1 MAIEVLELAQPGD
14 SDAAKHGR
22 RYTEAEKEAA
32 YQLYRSVAGRS
43 TAKVARLTGIAG
55 RTLDNWRH
63 DQGWAA
69 RAEQEAREA
78 AELWSGA
85 LSLVVREQALASVL
99 TAAQLRDDPTTPPK
113 VRLDAAIW
121 LAALAGY
128 SPVAK
133 TATLSQQLSTPA
145 PPSMS
150 GAPPDQ
156 SMIPH
161 SNGSMTRERALA
173 MTPEQRRQWEVAYRQ
188 REARLQPHPHPPNTC
203 EAPKGMG

>member
-1 MAIEVLELAQPGD
+1 MAAEILELAQLGD
-14 SDAAKHGR
+14 SDLAKHGR

-32 YQLYRSVAGRS
+32 FQVYRSVAGRS
-43 TAKVARLTGIAG
+43 TAKVARLTGIAE

-63 DQGWAA
+63 DHGWAA

-99 TAAQLRDDPTTPPK
+99 TAAQLRDDPATPPK

-121 LAALAGY
+121 LAGLAGY

-133 TATLSQQLSTPA
+133 TATLTQHALPPTPA
-145 PPSMS
+145 A
-150 GAPPDQ
+150 APPNHD
-156 SMIPH
+156 INTRLDDLGEP
-161 SNGSMTRERALA
+161 MTRERAVA
-173 MTPEQRRQWEVAYRQ
+173 MTPEQRGQWEAAYRQ
-188 REARLQPHPHPPNTC
+188 REAR
-203 EAPKGMG
+203 

>member
-1 MAIEVLELAQPGD
+1 MAAEIVDLAQLGA

-43 TAKVARLTGIAG
+43 TAKVARLTGIAE
-55 RTLDNWRH
+55 RTLDDWRH
-63 DQGWAA
+63 DQGWVA

-99 TAAQLRDDPTTPPK
+99 TAAQLRDDPATPPK

-121 LAALAGY
+121 LAGLAGY
-128 SPVAK
+128 SPVTKA
-133 TATLSQQLSTPA
+133 ATLTQHVPA
-145 PPSMS
+145 PALSSTLAESSEHGMVRDPN
-150 GAPPDQ
+150 AP
-156 SMIPH
+156 
-161 SNGSMTRERALA
+161 MTRERALA
-173 MTPEQRRQWEVAYRQ
+173 MTPAERAAWEAAYCRR
-188 REARLQPHPHPPNTC
+188 
-203 EAPKGMG
+203 

>member
-1 MAIEVLELAQPGD
+1 MAIEDLQLAQLGD
-14 SDAAKHGR
+14 SEVAKHGR

-32 YQLYRSVAGRS
+32 YQVYRSVAGRS
-43 TAKVARLTGIAG
+43 TAKVSRLTGISE

-63 DQGWAA
+63 EQGWAA

-99 TAAQLRDDPTTPPK
+99 TAAQLRDDPATPPK

-121 LAALAGY
+121 LAGLAGY

-133 TATLSQQLSTPA
+133 TATLTQHALPPTPA
-145 PPSMS
+145 A
-150 GAPPDQ
+150 APPDHDTYTQ
-156 SMIPH
+156 LDRFGEP
-161 SNGSMTRERALA
+161 MTRERAMA
-173 MTPEQRRQWEVAYRQ
+173 MSPEERASWERHRRQRQ
-188 REARLQPHPHPPNTC
+188 A
-203 EAPKGMG
+203 G

>member
-1 MAIEVLELAQPGD
+1 MAAEILELAQLGD
-14 SDAAKHGR
+14 SDLAKHGR

-43 TAKVARLTGIAG
+43 TAKVARLTGIAE

-63 DQGWAA
+63 DHGWAA

-99 TAAQLRDDPTTPPK
+99 TAAELRDDPTTPPK

-121 LAALAGY
+121 LAGLAGY

-133 TATLSQQLSTPA
+133 MATLTQQILPPTPSATPSA
-145 PPSMS
+145 PADHGTHAMP
-150 GAPPDQ
+150 AVL
-156 SMIPH
+156 
-161 SNGSMTRERALA
+161 TREQAAAL
-173 MTPEQRRQWEVAYRQ
+173 TPEQRRAYEHQLRS
-188 REARLQPHPHPPNTC
+188 RS
-203 EAPKGMG
+203 

>member
-1 MAIEVLELAQPGD
+1 MIMAEIVELAQPGD
-14 SDAAKHGR
+14 SETAKHGR

-32 YQLYRSVAGRS
+32 YQLYRCVAGRS
-43 TAKVARLTGIAG
+43 TAKVARLTGIAE

-63 DQGWAA
+63 DHGWVT

-99 TAAQLRDDPTTPPK
+99 TAAQLRDDPAMPPK

-121 LAALAGY
+121 LAGLAGY

-133 TATLSQQLSTPA
+133 TATLSQQMAPA
-145 PPSMS
+145 TSSPT
-150 GAPPDQ
+150 PPDA
-156 SMIPH
+156 STDTMPDDL
-161 SNGSMTRERALA
+161 GGPMTRERAAA
-173 MTPEQRRQWEVAYRQ
+173 MTPAERQAWEQARRQRQ
-188 REARLQPHPHPPNTC
+188 A
-203 EAPKGMG
+203 G

>member
-1 MAIEVLELAQPGD
+1 MAAEIVDLAQLGD

-43 TAKVARLTGIAG
+43 TAKVARLTGIAE

-63 DQGWAA
+63 DWGWAA

-99 TAAQLRDDPTTPPK
+99 TAAQLRDDPATPPK

-121 LAALAGY
+121 LAGLAGY

-133 TATLSQQLSTPA
+133 TATLTQQMVVPTP
-145 PPSMS
+145 PPTSLNHRTD
-150 GAPPDQ
+150 ALPDHLGG
-156 SMIPH
+156 P
-161 SNGSMTRERALA
+161 MTRERALA
-173 MTPEQRRQWEVAYRQ
+173 MTPEERQQWEAAYRQ
-188 REARLQPHPHPPNTC
+188 WQTR
-203 EAPKGMG
+203 

>member
-1 MAIEVLELAQPGD
+1 MAAAILEVTQLGD
-14 SDAAKHGR
+14 SGATKHGR
-22 RYTEAEKEAA
+22 RYSDAEREAA

-43 TAKVARLTGIAG
+43 TAKLARLTGIAE

-63 DQGWAA
+63 DHGWAG

-99 TAAQLRDDPTTPPK
+99 TAAQLRDDPATPPK

-121 LAALAGY
+121 LAGLAGY

-133 TATLSQQLSTPA
+133 TATLTQQILPPPPPITSPTPA
-145 PPSMS
+145 DHGAGIVPS
-150 GAPPDQ
+150 APL
-156 SMIPH
+156 
-161 SNGSMTRERALA
+161 TREAAVR
-173 MTPEQRRQWEVAYRQ
+173 MTPDERRQWEQARRQ
-188 REARLQPHPHPPNTC
+188 RQA
-203 EAPKGMG
+203 G

>member
-1 MAIEVLELAQPGD
+1 MAAEIVDLAQLGD
-14 SDAAKHGR
+14 LETAKHGR

-43 TAKVARLTGIAG
+43 TAKVARLTGIAE

-69 RAEQEAREA
+69 RAEQETREA

-99 TAAQLRDDPTTPPK
+99 TAAQLRDDPATPPK

-121 LAALAGY
+121 LAGVAGY
-128 SPVAK
+128 SPVTK
-133 TATLSQQLSTPA
+133 TATLTQQISTPD
-145 PPSMS
+145 PSS
-150 GAPPDQ
+150 PPPDR
-156 SMIPH
+156 SPGPLPDH
-161 SNGSMTRERALA
+161 LGGPMTRERAMA
-173 MTPEQRRQWEVAYRQ
+173 MTPEQRREWEQAYRQ
-188 REARLQPHPHPPNTC
+188 REA
-203 EAPKGMG
+203 G

>member
-1 MAIEVLELAQPGD
+1 MVEIVDLPQLGD
-14 SDAAKHGR
+14 CDLAKHGR
-22 RYTEAEKEAA
+22 RYTEPEKEAA

-43 TAKVARLTGIAG
+43 TAKVARLTGIAE

-63 DQGWAA
+63 DQGWVA

-121 LAALAGY
+121 LAGLAGY

-133 TATLSQQLSTPA
+133 TATLTQQVLAPAPSPTSTPHGTET
-145 PPSMS
+145 M
-150 GAPPDQ
+150 PDDLGG
-156 SMIPH
+156 P
-161 SNGSMTRERALA
+161 MTRERALA
-173 MTPEQRRQWEVAYRQ
+173 MTPDQRRQWEQAYRQ
-188 REARLQPHPHPPNTC
+188 RQ
-203 EAPKGMG
+203 GG